1 MADQEQAQS
10 DNANQKELNDSSI
23 MKSTNKE
30 SKNESAAATT
40 PTATSKTGVPD
51 ENSST
56 ITDNYVKEK
65 EIFSFFRIFSF
76 FLDSFIKF
84 RRKNC
89 FR

>member
-10 DNANQKELNDSSI
+10 DNANQTELNDSSI

-30 SKNESAAATT
+30 SKNESAAATI

-51 ENSST
+51 DNSST
-56 ITDNYVKEK
+56 ITDNNVKEK

-76 FLDSFIKF
+76 FLDSFIRF
-84 RRKNC
+84 RTNC